1 MTKKHSLFLKAAI
14 FATGVSGL
22 VAEFIFSTLASYFIG
37 DTIVQWTL
45 VLSIMLFSMGVGSR
59 LSAQVEKN
67 LLHVFLSVEIAL
79 SLMICMA
86 PLLIYGLAG
95 QTQYIHLLIYGC
107 SAAVGCA
114 IGFEIPLVTRLNEPF
129 EKLSNNISSIMS
141 YDYIGSLIGGL
152 AFAFFALPVLGIK
165 NAAFV
170 FGAFNLLAA
179 FAVVFVFWEQIV
191 AIRLKFFAIVL
202 VVLGLLSFGF
212 IQSDNI
218 KLYGEQSRF
227 KDKIVHLVESKYQK
241 LVVTT
246 WLNEHW
252 LYINGN
258 LQMTTLDEHLY
269 HEPMIH
275 PVMTLVEHPKQV
287 LVIGGGDGFNVKEIL
302 KYPNVD
308 AITLVDLDPEMTN
321 LGAKYTPFVE
331 ANGGSLKN
339 EKVSV
344 INADGFTFLQQYE
357 QLFDLIVV
365 DLPDA
370 KGVDLNKLYTQ
381 EFYQMVR
388 LHLRPNGAMVTQ
400 SGNPYLATRAFEC
413 IKKTM
418 RIAGFQVLPLHN
430 HVLSMGEWSWVIG
443 TKKGSEKELRSFLLK
458 QDFESIETKWINQ
471 EALHMLLNFGKPLRD
486 TSSVEV
492 NTLNNPVL
500 YQYQLN
506 GDWENY

>member
-1 MTKKHSLFLKAAI
+1 MTNKHSVFLKAAI

-59 LSAQVEKN
+59 LSARVNKN
-67 LLHVFLSVEIAL
+67 LLFVFLSVEIAL
-79 SLMICMA
+79 SLMICLA
-86 PLLIYGLAG
+86 PLIIYGLAG
-95 QTQYIHLLIYGC
+95 QTQYIHLLVYGC

-114 IGFEIPLVTRLNEPF
+114 IGFEIPLVTRLNEPY
-129 EKLSNNISSIMS
+129 EKLSRNISSIMS

-179 FAVVFVFWEQIV
+179 FAVVFVFWKQIKAIKTQFFGVV
-191 AIRLKFFAIVL
+191 AAVIVL
-202 VVLGLLSFGF
+202 LSVGF

-227 KDKIVHLVESKYQK
+227 KDKIVHVVESKYQK

-258 LQMTTLDEHLY
+258 LQMTTLDEYLY

-275 PVMTLVEHPKQV
+275 PVVALVKHPKQV
-287 LVIGGGDGFNVKEIL
+287 LVIGGGDGFNVKELL
-302 KYPNVD
+302 KYPDVES
-308 AITLVDLDPEMTN
+308 ITLVDLDPEMTN
-321 LGAKYTPFVE
+321 LGAKYPPFVK
-331 ANGGSLKN
+331 ANGSSLSN
-339 EKVSV
+339 EKVQV
-344 INADGFTFLQQYE
+344 INADGFTFLQKSE
-357 QLFDLIVV
+357 QLYDLIVV

-388 LHLRPNGAMVTQ
+388 LHLRPNGAMITQ
-400 SGNPYLATRAFEC
+400 SGNPYLATKAFEC

-418 RIAGFQVLPLHN
+418 QSSGFNVLPLHN

-443 TKKGSEKELRSFLLK
+443 TKKGSVQQLKKYLKK
-458 QDFESIETKWINQ
+458 QDFNSIRTRWLNQ
-471 EALHMLLNFGKPLRD
+471 EAMHMMLHFGKPTSD
-486 TSSVEV
+486 TSRIEI

-506 GDWENY
+506 GDWNNF